1 MPPGERSEADAATSA
16 GEGPRMS
23 RRGRRQGGRGPIEPS
38 EPGIKETLG
47 PEMTVVARGAQVEG
61 TLVSTESIR
70 IDGQA
75 KGKIA
80 ARVDVILSSHSH
92 VEADI
97 QAQNVVAG
105 GTLRGS
111 ITARTMT
118 EVAEGGRVDGTIR
131 SKSLVVREGALF
143 SGQASIDLQQDAPSG
158 ADGSAYPEDE
168 LRTGYEESVRRTAE
182 WYRSS
187 LPEPMAEPDDNGAQ
201 EPGAPGMSEPDATP
215 VGATEAAPSRG

>member
-1 MPPGERSEADAATSA
+1 
-16 GEGPRMS
+16 MS
-23 RRGRRQGGRGPIEPS
+23 RRGRRQGGRGPNEPS

-47 PEMTVVARGAQVEG
+47 PEMTVVGRGAQLEG

-105 GTLRGS
+105 GTLKGS
-111 ITARTMT
+111 ITARTKT
-118 EVAEGGRVDGTIR
+118 EVAEGGRVEGTIR
-131 SKSLVVREGALF
+131 SKALVVREGALF
-143 SGQASIDLQQDAPSG
+143 SGQASIDLQDAPGG

-182 WYRSS
+182 WYRST
-187 LPEPMAEPDDNGAQ
+187 LYGPTAEPDHG
-201 EPGAPGMSEPDATP
+201 GMKTPDAAGISVP
-215 VGATEAAPSRG
+215 DEISPDASEEAALSGMGPGHNGSEGA